1 MLPGCAAIFDFA
13 PLAMAAS
20 SIQWREPES
29 FVSGDTL
36 LFQRSLPDFLP
47 ADGWAIRLTV
57 TQNLPNAAKKV
68 ADVLSAPDSTNN
80 YHVFNVPNFLA
91 GVAAGTYVLAEEII
105 NAAGNA
111 ALNPPVAAGTK
122 QQISVQPYFLV
133 QDDLADGLGTA
144 PVISQNQQDLTAA
157 YGLRSSMLQFRFA
170 ETEDLRSRFSEKKLS
185 DVNNL
190 ISELEEK
197 VIWEKRA
204 ARAANGQPDGS
215 TTEPVLRIF
224 A

>member
-1 MLPGCAAIFDFA
+1 
-13 PLAMAAS
+13 MAAPP
-20 SIQWREPES
+20 IQWREPES

-36 LFQRSLPDFLP
+36 LFQRSLPNFLP
-47 ADGWAIRLTV
+47 SDGFAIRLTV
-57 TQNLPNAAKKV
+57 TQNLPNGAQKV
-68 ADVLSAPDSTNN
+68 ADVTSAPDSTNT

-91 GVAAGTYVLAEEII
+91 GVADGTYVLAEEIV

-111 ALNPPVAAGTK
+111 ALNPPIAAGWK
-122 QQISVQPYFLV
+122 QQMFEQPYFQV
-133 QDDLADGLGTA
+133 QDDLADGLAGA
-144 PVISQNQQDLTAA
+144 PVISQNQQDLNAA
-157 YGLRSSMLQFRFA
+157 YTLRSSMLKFRFA

-185 DVNNL
+185 EVNSL

-215 TTEPVLRIF
+215 TTQPVLRVF
-224 A
+224 C